1 MGYRNSNIDYA
12 AMREDAEEQAAFNRK
27 VGYRGKSNPFQE
39 YNDAMSDR
47 QDLIDQARQFTQVYI
62 KKLLLILPK
71 ESYEE
76 VINENRLFPLEFIHV
91 N

>member
-1 MGYRNSNIDYA
+1 MTEHEKVAIISIQSNNKGILMGYRNSNIDYA

-47 QDLIDQARQFTQVYI
+47 QDLIDQAR
-62 KKLLLILPK
+62 
-71 ESYEE
+71 
-76 VINENRLFPLEFIHV
+76 
-91 N
+91 